1 MSDFLTVIENSIE
14 FADPG
19 YLIVLP
25 IAGLLFLFGLA
36 TFVLLRF
43 FRPVRTYG
51 SSYPFL
57 GHVKFWFF
65 TIIVLAIVTVAAAR
79 PYLVTGARSFKRG
92 NVDVVV
98 IIDGS
103 ASMWVKDLG
112 SSRLEL
118 AIREISNL
126 YVDGILTNGDRVAL
140 FVFGTTAVRKV
151 HLSSDAERFIE
162 QVNRVAPPET
172 LYGDA
177 FPWDSDITS
186 ALEHLYQSLDNQ
198 DRFESGEEDWFPNQ
212 RSDRLVLLFTDG
224 DYLTDN
230 PEQILRLDIAL
241 SEFRQRGLVVYPVGI
256 GSRTGL
262 DLDVVLQDYKLGID
276 YDPLLAADLA
286 GIHTRLE
293 NESILMFEQ
302 RTGGR
307 SFILDS
313 AEISST
319 MFLRNAI
326 DSHRG
331 ISFQVV
337 PSDEQQE
344 LWQIALVFAVF
355 FLVLAVLF
363 Y

>member
-1 MSDFLTVIENSIE
+1 MSDFLTDSIE

-19 YLIVLP
+19 YLIALP
-25 IAGLLFLFGLA
+25 ISGFLFLFGLA
-36 TFVLLRF
+36 IFVLLRF
-43 FRPVRTYG
+43 LRPIRTYG
-51 SSYPFL
+51 SSYPLL

-65 TIIVLAIVTVAAAR
+65 TVLALAIVMVAAAR
-79 PYLVTGARSFKRG
+79 PYLVTGARSFQRG

-98 IIDGS
+98 IVDGS

-112 SSRLEL
+112 VSRLEL

-126 YVDGILTNGDRVAL
+126 YTDGILTNGDRVAL

-162 QVNRVAPPET
+162 QVSRVAPPAT

-186 ALEHLYQSLDNQ
+186 AFEHLYQSLDNQ

-212 RSDRLVLLFTDG
+212 RSNRLVLLFTDG
-224 DYLTDN
+224 DYLTGD
-230 PEQILRLDIAL
+230 PEQVFRLDVAL

-262 DLDVVLQDYKLGID
+262 NLDIVLQDYRLGID
-276 YDPLLAADLA
+276 YDPLLASDLA

-293 NESILMFEQ
+293 SEGIVMLER

-313 AEISST
+313 ADISST
-319 MFLRNAI
+319 VFLRNAI

-337 PSDEQQE
+337 PADEQQE
-344 LWQIALVFAVF
+344 LWQIALIFAVI